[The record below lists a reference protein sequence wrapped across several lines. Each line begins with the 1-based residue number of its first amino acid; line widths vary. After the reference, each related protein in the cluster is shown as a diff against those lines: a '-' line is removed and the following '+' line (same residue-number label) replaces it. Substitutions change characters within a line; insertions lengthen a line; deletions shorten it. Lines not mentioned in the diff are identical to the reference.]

1 MDYFRDDST
10 STFLMGVATGLAV
23 GALAMFVFDP
33 QQGRRRRAL
42 ARDKALHYSR
52 EAGKL
57 VSSTSQDLK
66 NRAYGLAKES
76 EGMVREQMGTPAAT
90 ETPESR

>member
-42 ARDKALHYSR
+42 ARDKAMHYSR

-66 NRAYGLAKES
+66 NRAYGLAKET
-76 EGMVREQMGTPAAT
+76 EGMVREQMGTAAGT
-90 ETPESR
+90 ETPQNR